1 MDVGVVSMFE
11 RYSENAKRVI
21 FFGRYE
27 ASRRGSR
34 EIETEHLL
42 LGLFRV
48 DRRLARK
55 ILGSGGLIKRYI
67 SSRSS
72 IESIRRNVD
81 IVGEKI
87 PRPEQLPLSH
97 LSLHVLD
104 YAAKEAELCADRHV
118 SSKHLLLGLLL
129 EDRGLAAK
137 LLNAQGVSL
146 EKTRDKLA

>member
-1 MDVGVVSMFE
+1 MDVMFE
-11 RYSENAKRVI
+11 RYTENAKRVI

-48 DRRLARK
+48 DRRLTRK
-55 ILGSGGLIKRYI
+55 ILGSGGLIKRYL
-67 SSRSS
+67 SCRSS

-81 IVGEKI
+81 IGGEKI
-87 PRPEQLPLSH
+87 PTPEHLPLSH

-104 YAAKEAELCADRHV
+104 YAAKEAKRCADRRV
-118 SSKHLLLGLLL
+118 GSKHLLLGLLL

-146 EKTRDKLA
+146 ERTRDKLA